1 MGGKP
6 PDAENAVRYLRDN
19 FFNGMMT
26 FKEAE
31 LMKPLL
37 RGATDLIKLCGIT
50 IVLNVK
56 APDLIIDVVEGESVL
71 YHAEA
76 PMRVP
81 GITEFRAL
89 DIGCCTMPDGR
100 RLVSVAFVEGE
111 SRDAHKPYIAMA
123 FEVNNSGEFR
133 MVQYDDWQDT
143 WPIDFVTVDKE
154 AGGFV
159 PTLEKSATE
168 PLVAAGEQVDTYD
181 AHGIHCSL
189 HSLGDRLA
197 LELSKDEQVL
207 KRVTFSKHT
216 PVRELY
222 TIDDLG
228 SGKTADGKVCL
239 SLSVIEDDN
248 EADIPYYVLY
258 AVEIDADGTVHE
270 CDYSSWSNGETDP
283 YLVFDESAGGL
294 VNFVGTY

>member
-1 MGGKP
+1 
-6 PDAENAVRYLRDN
+6 
-19 FFNGMMT
+19 MMT

-50 IVLNVK
+50 IALNVK

-133 MVQYDDWQDT
+133 MVQYDDWRDT

-154 AGGFV
+154 AGALF
-159 PTLEKSATE
+159 
-168 PLVAAGEQVDTYD
+168 
-181 AHGIHCSL
+181 L
-189 HSLGDRLA
+189 HLRSR
-197 LELSKDEQVL
+197 QQN
-207 KRVTFSKHT
+207 H
-216 PVRELY
+216 
-222 TIDDLG
+222 
-228 SGKTADGKVCL
+228 
-239 SLSVIEDDN
+239 
-248 EADIPYYVLY
+248 
-258 AVEIDADGTVHE
+258 
-270 CDYSSWSNGETDP
+270 
-283 YLVFDESAGGL
+283 
-294 VNFVGTY
+294 